1 MVVRTSKADGAAPDD
16 HRLLLHSL
24 IKERH
29 GDGVRALGVL
39 TRVAVVRGGSA
50 KVYPSKRC
58 HKVPPSCGPSEEKR
72 LGREKQQREKTIK
85 KRTGLTG
92 GPPPSRLGNSV
103 SSCSISD
110 LSPAR
115 RCGQSTEDRVL
126 FQS

>member
-58 HKVPPSCGPSEEKR
+58 HKVPPSCGPSEEEEV
-72 LGREKQQREKTIK
+72 GERETAERKDNKENRPSPFP
-85 KRTGLTG
+85 TGKF
-92 GPPPSRLGNSV
+92 SEFM
-103 SSCSISD
+103 
-110 LSPAR
+110 
-115 RCGQSTEDRVL
+115 QH
-126 FQS
+126 Q